1 MARFIARRVVQLI
14 LVLLSVTFVAFGALN
29 FLGDPLVNIVG
40 PLAAID
46 YCDEVEAGLREDS
59 YTSINNSRG
68 DCEIIGEAKADF
80 GLDKPVVQRYFTW
93 LGNIITG
100 DLGTSFQT
108 QLPVSEIIAQKLP
121 KSLMLMVMAQI
132 IALAVAIPVGV
143 YSAYRAGRAVDRAT
157 SVASFGLLSIPNFA
171 LGVIVLQF
179 FALRNQW
186 LPASFDDASIGTRIH
201 SLILPATVLGLGIAA
216 TYQRLLRTDLLT
228 TLQEDFVHMARAK
241 GMTDRHIMTRH
252 ALRPSLFSLI
262 TVFGVSTGALIGGSP
277 RGSSRSPMRPRRRAL
292 VMTSSPPSSNQRW
305 ILVYRGGHDASPVRG
320 PDSSCSASVSGVR
333 KAPVMPKWNS
343 GCGPA
348 SSSNQ
353 SCLPWRRTPMA
364 ICPLSPRRKFRA
376 LVSLRG
382 GPFSA
387 ST

>member
-14 LVLLSVTFVAFGALN
+14 LVLLAVTFVAFSALN

-59 YTSINNSRG
+59 FTSINNSKG
-68 DCEIIGEAKADF
+68 DCEIIGEVKAEF
-80 GLDKPVVQRYFTW
+80 GLDQPVIQRYFTW

-121 KSLMLMVMAQI
+121 KSLMLMVMAQL

-143 YSAYRAGRAVDRAT
+143 YSAYRAGKAVDRAT

-171 LGVIVLQF
+171 LGVVVLQF

-186 LPASFDDASIGTRIH
+186 LPASFDDSSFWTRIH
-201 SLILPATVLGLGIAA
+201 SLFLPATVLGLGIAA

-228 TLQEDFVHMARAK
+228 TLQEDFVHMAQAK

-252 ALRPSLFSLI
+252 VLRPSLFSLI
-262 TVFGVSTGALIGGSP
+262 TVFGVSTGALIGGSLVIENIFSIPGIGSEIVTAVIRDDFPVVLGSVVLIASGFVVINFFVDLFYTWLDP
-277 RGSSRSPMRPRRRAL
+277 RVRA
-292 VMTSSPPSSNQRW
+292 S
-305 ILVYRGGHDASPVRG
+305 
-320 PDSSCSASVSGVR
+320 
-333 KAPVMPKWNS
+333 
-343 GCGPA
+343 
-348 SSSNQ
+348 
-353 SCLPWRRTPMA
+353 
-364 ICPLSPRRKFRA
+364 
-376 LVSLRG
+376 
-382 GPFSA
+382 
-387 ST
+387 

>member
-80 GLDKPVVQRYFTW
+80 GLDKPVIQRYFTW

-132 IALAVAIPVGV
+132 IALAVAIPIGV

-262 TVFGVSTGALIGGSP
+262 TVFGVSTGALIGGSLVIENIFSIPGIGSEIVTSVIRDDFPVVLGSVVVIATGFVVINFFVDLFYTWLDP
-277 RGSSRSPMRPRRRAL
+277 RVRA
-292 VMTSSPPSSNQRW
+292 S
-305 ILVYRGGHDASPVRG
+305 
-320 PDSSCSASVSGVR
+320 
-333 KAPVMPKWNS
+333 
-343 GCGPA
+343 
-348 SSSNQ
+348 
-353 SCLPWRRTPMA
+353 
-364 ICPLSPRRKFRA
+364 
-376 LVSLRG
+376 
-382 GPFSA
+382 
-387 ST
+387 

>member
-1 MARFIARRVVQLI
+1 
-14 LVLLSVTFVAFGALN
+14 
-29 FLGDPLVNIVG
+29 
-40 PLAAID
+40 
-46 YCDEVEAGLREDS
+46 VEAGLREDS

-186 LPASFDDASIGTRIH
+186 LPASFDDTSIGTRIH

-228 TLQEDFVHMARAK
+228 TLQETSCTWP
-241 GMTDRHIMTRH
+241 G
-252 ALRPSLFSLI
+252 
-262 TVFGVSTGALIGGSP
+262 
-277 RGSSRSPMRPRRRAL
+277 RRA
-292 VMTSSPPSSNQRW
+292 
-305 ILVYRGGHDASPVRG
+305 
-320 PDSSCSASVSGVR
+320 
-333 KAPVMPKWNS
+333 
-343 GCGPA
+343 
-348 SSSNQ
+348 
-353 SCLPWRRTPMA
+353 
-364 ICPLSPRRKFRA
+364 
-376 LVSLRG
+376 
-382 GPFSA
+382 
-387 ST
+387 

>member
-59 YTSINNSRG
+59 YTSINNAKG

-80 GLDKPVVQRYFTW
+80 GLDQPVVQRYFTW

-121 KSLMLMVMAQI
+121 KSLMLMVMAQV

-143 YSAYRAGRAVDRAT
+143 YSAYRAGRAVDR
-157 SVASFGLLSIPNFA
+157 
-171 LGVIVLQF
+171 

-186 LPASFDDASIGTRIH
+186 LPASFDDTSFGTRIH

-262 TVFGVSTGALIGGSP
+262 TVFGVSTGALIGGSLVVEGIFSIPGIGSEIVTAVIRDDFPVVLGSVVVIATGFVVINFFVDLLYTWLDP
-277 RGSSRSPMRPRRRAL
+277 RVRA
-292 VMTSSPPSSNQRW
+292 S
-305 ILVYRGGHDASPVRG
+305 
-320 PDSSCSASVSGVR
+320 
-333 KAPVMPKWNS
+333 
-343 GCGPA
+343 
-348 SSSNQ
+348 
-353 SCLPWRRTPMA
+353 
-364 ICPLSPRRKFRA
+364 
-376 LVSLRG
+376 
-382 GPFSA
+382 
-387 ST
+387 

>member
-1 MARFIARRVVQLI
+1 VARFIARRVVQLI

-59 YTSINNSRG
+59 YTSLNNAKG

-80 GLDKPVVQRYFTW
+80 GLDKPVVQRYLTW
-93 LGNIITG
+93 MGNIITG

-132 IALAVAIPVGV
+132 IALGVAIPVGV

-186 LPASFDDASIGTRIH
+186 LPASFDDTSIGTRIH
-201 SLILPATVLGLGIAA
+201 SLILPASVLGLGIAA

-262 TVFGVSTGALIGGSP
+262 TVFGVSTGALIGGSLVIENIFSIPGIGSEIVTSVIRDDFPVVLGSVVVIATGFVVINFFVDLFYTWLDP
-277 RGSSRSPMRPRRRAL
+277 RVRA
-292 VMTSSPPSSNQRW
+292 S
-305 ILVYRGGHDASPVRG
+305 
-320 PDSSCSASVSGVR
+320 
-333 KAPVMPKWNS
+333 
-343 GCGPA
+343 
-348 SSSNQ
+348 
-353 SCLPWRRTPMA
+353 
-364 ICPLSPRRKFRA
+364 
-376 LVSLRG
+376 
-382 GPFSA
+382 
-387 ST
+387 

>member
-80 GLDKPVVQRYFTW
+80 GLDKPVAQRYVTW

-262 TVFGVSTGALIGGSP
+262 TVFGVSTGALIGGSLVIENIFSIPGIGSEIVTSVIRDDFPVVLGSVVVIATGFVVINFFVDLFYTWLDP
-277 RGSSRSPMRPRRRAL
+277 RVRA
-292 VMTSSPPSSNQRW
+292 S
-305 ILVYRGGHDASPVRG
+305 
-320 PDSSCSASVSGVR
+320 
-333 KAPVMPKWNS
+333 
-343 GCGPA
+343 
-348 SSSNQ
+348 
-353 SCLPWRRTPMA
+353 
-364 ICPLSPRRKFRA
+364 
-376 LVSLRG
+376 
-382 GPFSA
+382 
-387 ST
+387 

>member
-14 LVLLSVTFVAFGALN
+14 LVLLSVTFIAFGALN

-68 DCEIIGEAKADF
+68 DCEIIGEAKADL

-262 TVFGVSTGALIGGSP
+262 TVFGVSTGALIGGSLVIENIFSIPGIGSEIVTSVIRDDFPVVLGSVVVIATGFVVINFFVDLFYTWLDP
-277 RGSSRSPMRPRRRAL
+277 RVRA
-292 VMTSSPPSSNQRW
+292 S
-305 ILVYRGGHDASPVRG
+305 
-320 PDSSCSASVSGVR
+320 
-333 KAPVMPKWNS
+333 
-343 GCGPA
+343 
-348 SSSNQ
+348 
-353 SCLPWRRTPMA
+353 
-364 ICPLSPRRKFRA
+364 
-376 LVSLRG
+376 
-382 GPFSA
+382 
-387 ST
+387 

>member
-1 MARFIARRVVQLI
+1 VARFIARRVVQLI

-171 LGVIVLQF
+171 FGVIVLQF

-186 LPASFDDASIGTRIH
+186 LPASFDDTSIGTRIH

-216 TYQRLLRTDLLT
+216 TYQRVPGKGHDRPSHHDPPCAATLAVLTHHGVRREHRCADRRLARDRRHLLDSGHR
-228 TLQEDFVHMARAK
+228 F
-241 GMTDRHIMTRH
+241 GDRHR
-252 ALRPSLFSLI
+252 
-262 TVFGVSTGALIGGSP
+262 
-277 RGSSRSPMRPRRRAL
+277 
-292 VMTSSPPSSNQRW
+292 
-305 ILVYRGGHDASPVRG
+305 RG
-320 PDSSCSASVSGVR
+320 P
-333 KAPVMPKWNS
+333 
-343 GCGPA
+343 
-348 SSSNQ
+348 
-353 SCLPWRRTPMA
+353 
-364 ICPLSPRRKFRA
+364 
-376 LVSLRG
+376 
-382 GPFSA
+382 
-387 ST
+387 